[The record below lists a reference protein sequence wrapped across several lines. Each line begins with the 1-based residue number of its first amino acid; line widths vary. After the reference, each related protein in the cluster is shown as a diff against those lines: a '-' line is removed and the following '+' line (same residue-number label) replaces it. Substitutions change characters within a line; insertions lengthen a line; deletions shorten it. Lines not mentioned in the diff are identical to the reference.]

1 MFANAQN
8 AVNRT
13 VQYGGIGVL
22 DTDWGDLNHPQYI
35 PVSYAPFAYCSA
47 LSWNN
52 DAIQKQYLCEYLN
65 KYIFKDETNR
75 FAQLMLD
82 AGRYHQMF
90 DFLKTKRGFVIGIL
104 YYPLDEMSMAENGD
118 LKEVDKLEKYLD
130 GIESRANEITLPGEE
145 GKLILDELY
154 NAIKIMRFTC
164 ELARYKLDTANR
176 EEHYKKIVEM
186 ENVIIPEH
194 KRLWRIRNK
203 ESGLKDSV
211 NRIAK
216 IK

>member
-1 MFANAQN
+1 
-8 AVNRT
+8 
-13 VQYGGIGVL
+13 
-22 DTDWGDLNHPQYI
+22 
-35 PVSYAPFAYCSA
+35 
-47 LSWNN
+47 
-52 DAIQKQYLCEYLN
+52 
-65 KYIFKDETNR
+65 
-75 FAQLMLD
+75 
-82 AGRYHQMF
+82 
-90 DFLKTKRGFVIGIL
+90 
-104 YYPLDEMSMAENGD
+104 
-118 LKEVDKLEKYLD
+118 
-130 GIESRANEITLPGEE
+130 
-145 GKLILDELY
+145 
-154 NAIKIMRFTC
+154 MRFTC